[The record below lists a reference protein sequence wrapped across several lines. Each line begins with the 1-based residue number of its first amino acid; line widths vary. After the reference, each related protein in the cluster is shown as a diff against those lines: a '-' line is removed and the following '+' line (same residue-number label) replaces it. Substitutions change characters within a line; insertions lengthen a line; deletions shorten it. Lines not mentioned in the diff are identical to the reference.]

1 VDKDGFGPTP
11 HQAKTKK
18 KHQAYQD
25 RHLQPIGENVEVMRH
40 SETIRVEFRYFC
52 TPVSGEACNPVPLLY
67 ELVKKMFSA
76 APSTVLKSVNN
87 EKPCISKLEGFPN
100 GFEVEEF
107 FKVVYNIHAICKTGK
122 IFVYFKLFSMLG
134 IIHVDTLKQKP
145 GFMNQ
150 YGRTRLQ
157 TLTRSDQLLIDG
169 NPFKGDTIA
178 INWIRLWTISES
190 LTQSTR

>member
-1 VDKDGFGPTP
+1 VDKDGFGSTP

-76 APSTVLKSVNN
+76 APSIVLKSVNN
-87 EKPCISKLEGFPN
+87 EKLFISKLEGFPN

-107 FKVVYNIHAICKTGK
+107 FKVVYNICAICKTGK

-134 IIHVDTLKQKP
+134 IIRVDTLKQKP
-145 GFMNQ
+145 GFMTFLRDSNVFMNMHQ
-150 YGRTRLQ
+150 FETYGISTAGHVFKRL
-157 TLTRSDQLLIDG
+157 
-169 NPFKGDTIA
+169 PEV
-178 INWIRLWTISES
+178 INC
-190 LTQSTR
+190 